1 MNNTGEAARQ
11 ILQTHFILDQL
22 MGKMLCCAECNI
34 TSTDNT
40 SLQTS
45 NTHFQMTVYY
55 HVVNQG

>member
-1 MNNTGEAARQ
+1 
-11 ILQTHFILDQL
+11 
-22 MGKMLCCAECNI
+22 MGKTLCCAECNI
-34 TSTDNT
+34 ASTDNT